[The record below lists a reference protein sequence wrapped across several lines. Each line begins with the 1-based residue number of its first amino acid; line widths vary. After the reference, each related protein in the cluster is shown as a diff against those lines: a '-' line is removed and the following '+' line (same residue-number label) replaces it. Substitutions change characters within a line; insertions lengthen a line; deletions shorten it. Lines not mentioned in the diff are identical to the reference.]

1 MRSSDSPRSSGL
13 LALLVTSI
21 AGLAVTF
28 VVFVRTEDG
37 QQIDQGA
44 FEGRGL
50 ASPGAQEAADE
61 LLTTIS
67 VGALA
72 LAVVLLAGQAL
83 YRRRLVLALVAA
95 IVIGGAV
102 VTTEI
107 LKHVLLQRPDL
118 IGRAPF
124 ANTFPSGHA
133 TVAFAVGVAATLVV
147 PPRARRLIA
156 LIAVLYAIA
165 VAVALVAAGWHR
177 PSDVAGGLFVVI
189 AWASAA
195 ALAAEALD
203 RDAFRLKHEDW
214 RGDTGALGY
223 LLLGA
228 GILVAGY
235 LVAVAVAL
243 AAEAGA
249 IDWGLVNAAFAAA
262 CAALAA
268 LAALLMA
275 ALLAALRASL
285 APAHG
290 GQ

>member
-21 AGLAVTF
+21 GGLVVTF

-37 QQIDQGA
+37 QRIDQGA

-83 YRRRLVLALVAA
+83 YRRRLILALVAA
-95 IVIGGAV
+95 IVIGGSV

-133 TVAFAVGVAATLVV
+133 TVALAVGVAATLVV
-147 PPRARRLIA
+147 PPRARRLTA

-165 VAVALVAAGWHR
+165 VGVALVAAGWHR
-177 PSDVAGGLFVVI
+177 PSDVAGGFFVVV
-189 AWASAA
+189 AWASAV

-203 RDAFRLKHEDW
+203 RDAFRLKYEDW

-290 GQ
+290 AQ